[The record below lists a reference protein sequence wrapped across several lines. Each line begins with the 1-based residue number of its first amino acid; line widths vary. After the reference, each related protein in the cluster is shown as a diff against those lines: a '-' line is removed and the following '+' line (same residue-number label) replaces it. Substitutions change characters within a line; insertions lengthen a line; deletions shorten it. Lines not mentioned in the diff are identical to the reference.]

1 MSSAKKHENAVRKIS
16 LLGSLLR
23 WGVVLAALLLS
34 LAALMFQIRAD
45 VIPVVLLTVAAIL
58 AVLNLLP
65 KRDLGL

>member
-1 MSSAKKHENAVRKIS
+1 MFSTKQHENAVRKIS
-16 LLGSLLR
+16 LLGSIAR
-23 WGVVLAALLLS
+23 WSVVLAALLLS

-58 AVLNLLP
+58 AVVNLLP